1 VRDIGLTIAWGVV
14 ALVFAVALA
23 WELSAWRSLSA
34 RAAQAAAERS
44 RLTAAILAKEEE
56 VVREMRAH
64 AGSLQAMQWT
74 APGGD
79 AAAFL
84 TRLADLAQGGRMKVT
99 AIGPLEQ
106 HQTKQFGKSWHTVH
120 VVGPYA
126 ELKGLATRV
135 ERERGVLEDVVVE
148 VPPDA
153 AVSALHGPGEIRAR
167 FKLTALELSAEARKI
182 LDRAMSAAGG
192 APRAPDTARP
202 SLALP
207 VPSPGPAGPPP
218 RDPFQ
223 YAAALPAPAAPR
235 RPPDAPGTASSPG
248 VAAPPTPAAPA
259 PVIPVRVS
267 GIVDFPGG
275 ALAIVN
281 DQIVKA
287 GDMVSGF
294 RVERITD
301 REVMLRQPD
310 GTSRSVELTELS
322 AAPPAASRR

>member
-1 VRDIGLTIAWGVV
+1 VRGIGLAIAWGVV
-14 ALVFAVALA
+14 ALVFVVGLA
-23 WELSAWRSLSA
+23 WEMSSWRSLSA

-56 VVREMRAH
+56 IVREMRAH
-64 AGSLQAMQWT
+64 AGSLQGIQWT

-79 AAAFL
+79 PAAFL
-84 TRLADLAQGGRMKVT
+84 TRLADLAQGGRMRVT
-99 AIGPLEQ
+99 GIGPLEQ
-106 HQTKQFGKSWHTVH
+106 QQTKQFGKSWHTVH

-126 ELKGLATRV
+126 ELKALASRV
-135 ERERGVLEDVVVE
+135 ERERGVLEDVMVE
-148 VPPDA
+148 MPPDA
-153 AVSALHGPGEIRAR
+153 GGSALHGPGEIRAR

-192 APRAPDTARP
+192 APRAQDTARP

-207 VPSPGPAGPPP
+207 VPGRGPAGPPP

-223 YAAALPAPAAPR
+223 YAAAPPATAAGR
-235 RPPDAPGTASSPG
+235 RPPDPTGTVSSTG
-248 VAAPPTPAAPA
+248 AAAPVTPPA
-259 PVIPVRVS
+259 PVIPIRVS

-275 ALAIVN
+275 PLAIVN

-301 REVMLRQPD
+301 REVVLREPG
-310 GTSRSVELTELS
+310 GTSRTVELTELS
-322 AAPPAASRR
+322 VAPPAASRR